1 MTIETRT
8 DDRKA
13 MAKALAAEL
22 GTEAKYLGMPS
33 CAYQVGPYTIR
44 RDGSIEGEDFEAI
57 RSFLASGGYI
67 EEGLPANP
75 DPEPVQEDPD
85 ADGSITSMCVTIPLK
100 DYSTQG
106 LVNLLRTLY
115 ARQNLLNAMILR
127 GLIHIDQELID
138 RLADEKPETPGQIQE
153 ILRDEIQ
160 AGMITGVDLEDG
172 RLKIAF
178 PYDENNPTVWT
189 TYSNVIIA
197 VADRARNA
205 KSANTVLITP
215 AESEMKYFCRS
226 WLMQL
231 GFGGA
236 DRKEDRRILLDHLTG
251 FAAFRTADKMEAHKA
266 KLAAKRKS
274 HRETPVPEVTVHD
287 AD

>member
-33 CAYQVGPYTIR
+33 CAYQVGPYTVHK
-44 RDGSIEGEDFEAI
+44 DGSIEGEDFGAI
-57 RSFLASGGYI
+57 RDFLATGGYI
-67 EEGLPANP
+67 EEAPPANP
-75 DPEPVQEDPD
+75 DPEPVQENPD
-85 ADGSITSMCVTIPLK
+85 SGESITEMCVTIPLN
-100 DYSTQG
+100 DYPAQG

-115 ARQNLLNAMILR
+115 ARQNLLNAMIMN
-127 GLIHIDQELID
+127 GLVRIDQELID
-138 RLADEKPETPGQIQE
+138 RLADEKPETAGQIQE

-160 AGMITGVDLEDG
+160 AGMVSGLDLEDG
-172 RLKIAF
+172 KIKVSF
-178 PYDENNPTVWT
+178 PYDENNPTAWT
-189 TYSNVIIA
+189 AYSNVIIA
-197 VADRARNA
+197 IADRAKAA

-215 AESEMKYFCRS
+215 EESEMKYFCRS

-236 DRKEDRRILLDHLTG
+236 DRKADRNVLLGHLTG

-274 HRETPVPEVTVHD
+274 RRETPVPEVTVHD
-287 AD
+287 PD